1 MANCVQI
8 HTGCAWL
15 GPRHGGGDH
24 CIGIVYVPIHFLKFP
39 QDLVR
44 ELNPAILANLGSVLQ
59 EEFNHDTCYNAI
71 EGYIEYTEVSTITRK
86 LGTSID
92 ELLETTINGQRPIL
106 QHPVT
111 CVDGQHRKEAARMAF
126 GENTLWTVRLLCRP
140 GVPLPIV
147 LRDNATPRKLDSH
160 SHQTQYSDGEVFRK
174 VRRLWK
180 EGNLTEARQWTYR
193 LGVQKKINI
202 EKIRDNSRIHSSLD
216 ELIPFPG
223 LLDGLPLGS
232 FHKHL
237 ALHCDDEI
245 VSYLQRIRDVWLD
258 ISCNHPAV
266 VDIATVQLL
275 EGRAPKLS
283 KSDRRAVKEAFD
295 SSKAF
300 TRVQDSQL
308 RADIRRSLLRF
319 RGVIPSLKSF
329 HESMKYISIA
339 VTVVLNL
346 MYPESAQGRSWKRE
360 QTDERNDRWT
370 LRSIL
375 RRSWSRPRQNLVE
388 TSEGLF
394 VQCTGASSFKAAY
407 TQLVL
412 AALRNCSR
420 LDPATV
426 SMFYERAGLLGFQ
439 TPTVKMPGVSKA
451 YTASEDGISDTLR
464 SMKELMF
471 LPQLS
476 VIQAGETSDHSVQK
490 DFVLSF
496 FGAYDEYH
504 MSSETVTIGKRPIG
518 WTTTDQDMEAQYTE
532 EGNTTHRPNT
542 PSQDSVISMEVGT
555 VHMQTVEAQHTVNVN
570 RSPSVM
576 SLSAAIHPPNYQRP
590 VDEWLESS
598 VLNAAQSTL
607 PSSLISDHN
616 FDASQVTRCWSQS
629 RSGIDTPIHSWTGRL
644 DSLKENQF
652 LISPRTFR
660 SRSPINTTASPQ
672 DRTHL
677 HMASS
682 LLSTFSRSAIDLN
695 DYTLREQDDTPVQ
708 RALQSLN
715 SAFSREPTLTPGS
728 RSPTVVSSALA
739 RVLPSVP
746 PASQPALGPGPA
758 LKPLAL
764 SSTVSGPQDPSLDR
778 STIRT
783 SGSSTALSRSEI
795 ADRNT
800 YASQAESSWFHLPP
814 LKSYLPQ
821 LKWVSEPR
829 TQTRIGGSNDGI
841 STSNE
846 PTSPY
851 SSVSL
856 TPASDCSRSVIG
868 TPVAYQQGGNSSY
881 QRTDARDHTRHHDK
895 YWDIV

>member
-1 MANCVQI
+1 
-8 HTGCAWL
+8 
-15 GPRHGGGDH
+15 
-24 CIGIVYVPIHFLKFP
+24 
-39 QDLVR
+39 
-44 ELNPAILANLGSVLQ
+44 
-59 EEFNHDTCYNAI
+59 
-71 EGYIEYTEVSTITRK
+71 
-86 LGTSID
+86 
-92 ELLETTINGQRPIL
+92 
-106 QHPVT
+106 
-111 CVDGQHRKEAARMAF
+111 MAF
-126 GENTLWTVRLLCRP
+126 GEDTLWTVRLLCRP
-140 GVPLPIV
+140 GVSLPIV
-147 LRDNATPRKLDSH
+147 LRDNATSRKLDSH
-160 SHQTQYSDGEVFRK
+160 SHQTRYSDGEVFLK

-180 EGNLTEARQWTYR
+180 EGNLTEAREWTDR

-202 EKIRDNSRIHSSLD
+202 EKIRENSRIHSSLD

-237 ALHCDDEI
+237 ASHCDEEI

-275 EGRAPKLS
+275 EGRAPKLR
-283 KSDRRAVKEAFD
+283 KSDRRTVKEALD

-300 TRVQDSQL
+300 TRVQDAQL
-308 RADIRRSLLRF
+308 RAEICRSVLRF
-319 RGVIPSLKSF
+319 SGVIPSLKSF
-329 HESMKYISIA
+329 HESMKYISIG

-346 MYPESAQGRSWKRE
+346 MYPESSKGRSWKRD
-360 QTDERNDRWT
+360 QTDKKNDRWT
-370 LRSIL
+370 LRSML

-394 VQCTGASSFKAAY
+394 VQCTGAPSFKAAY

-439 TPTVKMPGVSKA
+439 TPTVKMPAVSKP
-451 YTASEDGISDTLR
+451 YTPPEDGISDTLR
-464 SMKELMF
+464 SMKEVMF

-476 VIQAGETSDHSVQK
+476 VIEAAGDNSVHLVQK

-496 FGAYDEYH
+496 FGAHDEYH
-504 MSSETVTIGKRPIG
+504 MSSETETVAIGKGPMD
-518 WTTTDQDMEAQYTE
+518 WTTTNQDMEAQHTE
-532 EGNTTHRPNT
+532 EVSTTHRPNT
-542 PSQDSVISMEVGT
+542 PHRDFCISMEAGT
-555 VHMQTVEAQHTVNVN
+555 PINVHVQTLEAQRTVDVN

-598 VLNAAQSTL
+598 VLSGAQSIL
-607 PSSLISDHN
+607 PSSPISDHN
-616 FDASQVTRCWSQS
+616 FDASQVTRCWSHS

-644 DSLKENQF
+644 DSLKES
-652 LISPRTFR
+652 LISPRTFQ
-660 SRSPINTTASPQ
+660 SRSPINTSASPQ
-672 DRTHL
+672 GRTHP
-677 HMASS
+677 HMTSS
-682 LLSTFSRSAIDLN
+682 LLSTFSRSAIDSN
-695 DYTLREQDDTPVQ
+695 NYTLREQDDAPAQ

-715 SAFSREPTLTPGS
+715 SAFSRETTLTPGS
-728 RSPTVVSSALA
+728 RSPTVVSSALP
-739 RVLPSVP
+739 RLLPSVP
-746 PASQPALGPGPA
+746 LASQAAFGPGPA
-758 LKPLAL
+758 LKPSAF
-764 SSTVSGPQDPSLDR
+764 SSIISGPKDSSLDR

-783 SGSSTALSRSEI
+783 SGSSTAMSRSEI
-795 ADRNT
+795 AHQET
-800 YASQAESSWFHLPP
+800 YTSQAESNWFHRLPP

-829 TQTRIGGSNDGI
+829 TQTRIDGSKDGVGA
-841 STSNE
+841 SNE

-856 TPASDCSRSVIG
+856 TPASDRSRSVIG
-868 TPVAYQQGGNSSY
+868 TPVAHQQGGNSLY
-881 QRTDARDHTRHHDK
+881 QRTDARDHTRPHDK

>member
-15 GPRHGGGDH
+15 TPRHGGEDH
-24 CIGIVYVPIHFLKFP
+24 CIGIVSVPIHFLKFP
-39 QDLVR
+39 RNLVR
-44 ELNPAILANLGSVLQ
+44 ELNPAILSKLVSVLQ
-59 EEFNHDTCYNAI
+59 QDFNHNTCYNAI
-71 EGYIEYTEVSTITRK
+71 EGYIEYTEVSTIAQK
-86 LGTSID
+86 LGASID
-92 ELLETTINGQRPIL
+92 ELRKTTINGERPVL
-106 QHPVT
+106 RHPVT
-111 CVDGQHRKEAARMAF
+111 CIDGQHRKEAARMAF
-126 GENTLWTVRLLCRP
+126 GEDTLWTVRLLCRP
-140 GVPLPIV
+140 GVLLPIV
-147 LRDNATPRKLDSH
+147 LRDNATSRKLDSH
-160 SHQTQYSDGEVFRK
+160 SHQTRYSDGEVFRK
-174 VRRLWK
+174 VCRLWK
-180 EGNLTEARQWTYR
+180 EGNLTEAREWTDR

-202 EKIRDNSRIHSSLD
+202 EKIRGNSRIHSSLD
-216 ELIPFPG
+216 ELTPFPG

-245 VSYLQRIRDVWLD
+245 VSYLQRVRDVWLD

-275 EGRAPKLS
+275 EGQAPKLR
-283 KSDRRAVKEAFD
+283 KSDRKTVKEALD

-300 TRVQDSQL
+300 TRVQDALL
-308 RADIRRSLLRF
+308 RAEICRGVLRF
-319 RGVIPSLKSF
+319 SGVIPSLKSF
-329 HESMKYISIA
+329 HESMKYISIG

-346 MYPESAQGRSWKRE
+346 MYPESSQGRSWKRE
-360 QTDERNDRWT
+360 QTDKKNDRWT
-370 LRSIL
+370 LRSML

-394 VQCTGASSFKAAY
+394 VQCRGAPSFKAAY
-407 TQLVL
+407 TQLIL
-412 AALRNCSR
+412 AALRNCSC

-439 TPTVKMPGVSKA
+439 TPTVKMPAVSKP
-451 YTASEDGISDTLR
+451 YTPPEAGINDTLR
-464 SMKELMF
+464 SMKEVMF

-476 VIQAGETSDHSVQK
+476 GIEAGGDTSVHLVQK

-496 FGAYDEYH
+496 FGTYDEYH
-504 MSSETVTIGKRPIG
+504 MSSETVTIGKG
-518 WTTTDQDMEAQYTE
+518 LMDWTTTNQDLEAQHTE
-532 EGNTTHRPNT
+532 EVNTTHRPST
-542 PSQDSVISMEVGT
+542 PHRNFCISMEAGT
-555 VHMQTVEAQHTVNVN
+555 PINVHVQTLEAQHTVDVN

-576 SLSAAIHPPNYQRP
+576 SLSAAIHPPNYHRP

-598 VLNAAQSTL
+598 VLSGAQLIL
-607 PSSLISDHN
+607 PSSPISDHD

-644 DSLKENQF
+644 DSLKESLN
-652 LISPRTFR
+652 SPTTFR
-660 SRSPINTTASPQ
+660 SRSPMNTSASPQ
-672 DRTHL
+672 DRTHP
-677 HMASS
+677 HITSS
-682 LLSTFSRSAIDLN
+682 LMSTVSRSAVDSN
-695 DYTLREQDDTPVQ
+695 DYTLRERDDAPAQ

-715 SAFSREPTLTPGS
+715 TTLNP

-739 RVLPSVP
+739 RLLSSAP
-746 PASQPALGPGPA
+746 PASQAAFGSDPA
-758 LKPLAL
+758 LKPSAF
-764 SSTVSGPQDPSLDR
+764 SSAVSSPKDASLDR
-778 STIRT
+778 SMTRT

-795 ADRNT
+795 TDQDTHAPQADSN
-800 YASQAESSWFHLPP
+800 WFHRLPP

-829 TQTRIGGSNDGI
+829 TQTRIDGSKEGFNA
-841 STSNE
+841 SNG

-856 TPASDCSRSVIG
+856 TPASDRSRSVIG
-868 TPVAYQQGGNSSY
+868 TPVTYQQAGNHLY
-881 QRTDARDHTRHHDK
+881 QRKDTGDHTRHHDQ